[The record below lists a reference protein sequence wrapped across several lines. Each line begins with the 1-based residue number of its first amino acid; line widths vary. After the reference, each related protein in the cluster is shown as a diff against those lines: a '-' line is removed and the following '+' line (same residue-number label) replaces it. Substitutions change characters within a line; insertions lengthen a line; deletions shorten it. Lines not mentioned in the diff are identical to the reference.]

1 MASMQLTQSR
11 KNVIAGTIGNALEWY
26 DFALYGYFAVPIG
39 RHFFPQHDPI
49 AQLLAAFGVF
59 ALGYLMRPIGGI
71 VLGHVGDRL
80 GRRAALMFSVAA
92 MAVPTF
98 LIGILPGHATIGIM
112 APILLTFFRIVQ
124 GISVGGEYPC
134 SMVFLVE
141 RAPEGRRGVMGAI
154 AGMGA
159 VFGILCGSAAGA
171 MCASMMTPEALL
183 EWGWRIPFLF
193 GLFAGIVGLLLRRHT
208 LESEPVARSDRPP
221 IVETMRDHGPLVL
234 RLTALTVFTAIP
246 FHIMFIYI
254 VSWLQLADGIAPANA
269 LEFNTISMLLLM
281 PVMLAAGWASDRYG
295 RTPLMLASTVVG
307 FFAAVPLFWLMH
319 HPSVALLGQIGLVLV
334 IGPYIGVCPSLLVES
349 APTRV
354 RCTAVALGYNLCLAI
369 GGGMTPVVATW
380 LIERTGDDLSPA
392 YLIMVAAAVTFVAL
406 LRTEETFRK
415 PMQLAPVQSG

>member
-1 MASMQLTQSR
+1 MTSILFSQSR
-11 KNVIAGTIGNALEWY
+11 KNVVAGTIGNALEWY

-39 RHFFPQHDPI
+39 RHFFPQSDPI

-59 ALGYLMRPIGGI
+59 ALGYLMRPVGGI
-71 VLGHVGDRL
+71 ILGHIGDRL

-92 MAVPTF
+92 MAIPTF
-98 LIGILPGHATIGIM
+98 LIGILPGYATLGVL
-112 APILLTFFRIVQ
+112 APVLLTILRIVQ

-171 MCASMMTPEALL
+171 FCAALMTPEALS

-193 GLFAGIVGLLLRRHT
+193 GLVAGVVGLLLRRHA
-208 LESEPVARSDRPP
+208 LESEPVAHAGRPP
-221 IVETMRDHGPLVL
+221 IVETVRHHGPLVL
-234 RLTALTVFTAIP
+234 RLTGITVFTAVP
-246 FHIMFIYI
+246 FQIMFIYI
-254 VSWLQLADGIAPANA
+254 VSWLQLADGIAPAQA
-269 LEFNTISMLLLM
+269 LEFNTVSMLLLL
-281 PVMLAAGWASDRYG
+281 PIMLAAGWASDHYG
-295 RTPLMLASTVVG
+295 RTPLMLASTAVSFV
-307 FFAAVPLFWLMH
+307 AALPLFWLMH
-319 HPSVALLGQIGLVLV
+319 HPMLALFGQIGLVLV

-369 GGGMTPVVATW
+369 VGGVTPVVATW
-380 LIERTGDDLSPA
+380 LIERTGNDLSPA
-392 YLIMVAAAVTFVAL
+392 YLIMAAAVVTFVAL
-406 LRTEETFRK
+406 LRTEETFRR
-415 PMQLAPVQSG
+415 PMQLAPVQGG